1 MKIKSVTLEGARMLD
16 AMSPTMNRA
25 FPPTA
30 SPVQLTPT
38 SQIHRS
44 TTSLMS
50 IRYDNR
56 SLAIKKN
63 EQPSQYYYKIQ
74 FREDKAVMANFSTFL
89 DEGKCDMCVMP
100 DSNSALVATVVA
112 YYYRTKSKRK
122 RSKLKNLFNFSWA
135 RSNSYGQMSDS

>member
-25 FPPTA
+25 FPPAA
-30 SPVQLTPT
+30 SPAQLTPT
-38 SQIHRS
+38 SLQRS

-56 SLAIKKN
+56 SLAVKKN
-63 EQPSQYYYKIQ
+63 EQSSKYYYKIQ

-89 DEGKCDMCVMP
+89 DEGRCEMCVMP

-122 RSKLKNLFNFSWA
+122 RSKLKNIFNFSWA